1 MKTKLLTIY
10 GARYSNSNERINI
23 SLCCGE
29 GAVREWY
36 TLSLP
41 LRKVRINDETNT
53 IDVIDIK
60 LLTNDTKAVQ

>member
-10 GARYSNSNERINI
+10 GARYSNSNERINV

-29 GAVREWY
+29 GADREWY

-41 LRKVRINDETNT
+41 LKRIRIDDDSNT
-53 IDVIDIK
+53 VDILDIK
-60 LLTNDTKAVQ
+60 LLTNDTKAAQ